1 MPSTYSTSLGLE
13 LIGNGEQA
21 GTWGTTTNTNLGTLL
36 EQAIA
41 GVEPITLTGGDY
53 TLTDYNGLPDQAR
66 NAVLVFG
73 GLLAAPCN
81 VIAPA
86 VDKVYIVRNF
96 SNATVT
102 IKTAGGNG
110 VAIANAASEVVF

>member
-41 GVEPITLTGGDY
+41 GVQSITLTGNY
-53 TLTDYNGLPDQAR
+53 TLTEEE
-66 NAVLVFG
+66 F
-73 GLLAAPCN
+73 AAWGFDNEYVAEC
-81 VIAPA
+81 VASAIG
-86 VDKVYIVRNF
+86 
-96 SNATVT
+96 VT
-102 IKTAGGNG
+102 IL
-110 VAIANAASEVVF
+110 SF